1 MALAVGNDGFATLPA
16 GYQLNVKTWAL
27 NVARVSSDTTGF
39 AHSGRTRRLGVL
51 DITGSVGGNPIVS
64 AAGSDVFGLGVG
76 GIGAPAAQSGGTI
89 SLHVIGTSTSTT
101 LAAGQ
106 AMIQFDAVFASW
118 ALSVDKAGES
128 TITMNV
134 EMNDSNGPSIV
145 WSTN

>member
-39 AHSGRTRRLGVL
+39 GQSGRTRRLGVL

-64 AAGSDVFGLGVG
+64 AAGSNVFGLTSSV
-76 GIGAPAAQSGGTI
+76 GAPAEQSGGTI
-89 SLHVIGTSTSTT
+89 SLHVIGTSTSIT
-101 LAAGQ
+101 LATGQ

>member
-39 AHSGRTRRLGVL
+39 GHSGRTRRLGVL

-64 AAGSDVFGLGVG
+64 AAGSNVFGLTASV
-76 GIGAPAAQSGGTI
+76 GAPAEQSGGTI

>member
-1 MALAVGNDGFATLPA
+1 MALAVGNDGFATLPD

-39 AHSGRTRRLGVL
+39 SHSGRTRRLGVL

-64 AAGSDVFGLGVG
+64 AAGSNVFGLTSSV
-76 GIGAPAAQSGGTI
+76 GAPAAQSGGTI
-89 SLHVIGTSTSTT
+89 SLHVIGTSTSIT

-145 WSTN
+145 WSTS

>member
-1 MALAVGNDGFATLPA
+1 MALAVGNDGFATLPD

-39 AHSGRTRRLGVL
+39 SHSGRTRRLGVL

-64 AAGSDVFGLGVG
+64 AAGSNVFGLTSSV
-76 GIGAPAAQSGGTI
+76 GAPAAQSGGTI

>member
-39 AHSGRTRRLGVL
+39 SHSGRTRRLGVL

-64 AAGSDVFGLGVG
+64 AAGSNVFGRTSSV
-76 GIGAPAAQSGGTI
+76 GAPAEQSGGTI

-145 WSTN
+145 WSTS

>member
-16 GYQLNVKTWAL
+16 GFQLNVKTWAL

-39 AHSGRTRRLGVL
+39 GHSGRTRRLGVL

-64 AAGSDVFGLGVG
+64 AAGSNVFGLTSSV
-76 GIGAPAAQSGGTI
+76 GAPAEQSGGTI

-145 WSTN
+145 WATS